1 MVSQLQDMIFEPAGL
16 TGLRTLIEP
25 AGYGFYVFLINKTK
39 KLDASLKK
47 AGLLQTYKDQQKS
60 NAYFKSYMIEKL
72 DPQRTKL
79 NPDNEE
85 IYMICITMDSW
96 SNLPCKRGN
105 PELLCPELPQAIS
118 NISYGVLKGGKKSY
132 KMKSKMKHRKTRKH
146 KKTRRYKK

>member
-1 MVSQLQDMIFEPAGL
+1 
-16 TGLRTLIEP
+16 
-25 AGYGFYVFLINKTK
+25 
-39 KLDASLKK
+39 
-47 AGLLQTYKDQQKS
+47 
-60 NAYFKSYMIEKL
+60 
-72 DPQRTKL
+72 
-79 NPDNEE
+79 
-85 IYMICITMDSW
+85 MDSW